1 MTWDVVK
8 SCNFNCNKDNVSHIN
23 NGLYLKDIGRVILN
37 QSVFNSEYI
46 LMSIKFPLDFSYCLR
61 VPSNVK

>member
-1 MTWDVVK
+1 MKYDVTIIVTK
-8 SCNFNCNKDNVSHIN
+8 ANAIGLHNNK
-23 NGLYLKDIGRVILN
+23 GLYLNKDRGLGILN

>member
-1 MTWDVVK
+1 MKYVVTLIVTK
-8 SCNFNCNKDNVSHIN
+8 ANAIWSHKNK
-23 NGLYLKDIGRVILN
+23 GLYLNKDIGQGIRN

-46 LMSIKFPLDFSYCLR
+46 MMSIKFPLDFSYCLR